1 MIATVTKILKRIII
15 NVFTQVRKQRFRK
28 YCLSLADEIEV
39 QLDHKK
45 TPALDKHCR
54 LWKQLVRNVDPKWY
68 KIYSTISG
76 IEDYRYVPPDIHFA
90 VLEPILNQRSMCR
103 GYKDKNFY
111 ERLNSNNLFPIAYL
125 RNINGVFY
133 DREYT
138 PISEKDIRNQIN
150 ALLDGVDKVIVKP
163 ALLSGGGRDLRVV
176 DLTVEELSIDNL
188 KEQYNKDYIVQ
199 EYIESTEY
207 FRQFNPSSLNCIRIN
222 TYRSVTTNEVYTD
235 EILLLIGGKD
245 SVVSNTHAGGLYIDV
260 KTDGSLGKF
269 AVNGKGLKHFAPVD
283 VNKKFSEFGKVPQI
297 NEFQKVA
304 SDVAYMYPYQ
314 RLLGFDLCLDKN
326 GEVRVI
332 EVNNMFTGIGGQMLC
347 GSLFKEYTDEVI
359 QYCKKQRL
367 FYDPIGMN
375 DGAF

>member
-1 MIATVTKILKRIII
+1 MISAITKILKSIII

-28 YCLSLADEIEV
+28 YCFGFADKIEV

-45 TPALDKHCR
+45 TPALDKHYR
-54 LWKQLVRNVDPKWY
+54 LWKQLVHNVNPKWY
-68 KIYSTISG
+68 RIYSTISG
-76 IEDYRYVPPDIHFA
+76 IEDYRYVPPDIYYT

-103 GYKDKNFY
+103 GYKNKNFY
-111 ERLNSNNLFPIAYL
+111 ERLNSNNLFPNTYI

-138 PISEKDIRNQIN
+138 PIFEKDIRNQFN
-150 ALLDGVDKVIVKP
+150 TLLDGVNKVLIKP
-163 ALLSGGGRDLRVV
+163 ALFSGGGRDLRIF
-176 DLTVEELSIDNL
+176 DLSVEELSIDFL
-188 KEQYNKDYIVQ
+188 QEQYKKDYIIQ

-207 FRQFNPSSLNCIRIN
+207 FRQFNPTSLNCIRIN

-235 EILLLIGGKD
+235 EILFLIGGKG
-245 SVVSNTHAGGLYIDV
+245 SVLSNTHAGGLYIDV

-269 AVNGKGLKHFAPVD
+269 AVDGKGLKHFAPAG
-283 VNKKFSEFGKVPQI
+283 VNKKFSKFDKVPQI

-304 SDVAYMYPYQ
+304 SDVAYLYPYQ
-314 RLLGFDLCLDKN
+314 RLLGLDLCMDKN
-326 GEVRVI
+326 GKVRVI
-332 EVNNMFTGIGGQMLC
+332 EINNMFTGIGGQMLC
-347 GSLFKEYTDEVI
+347 GSLFKDYTDEVI